1 MKRQFHDNQNPL
13 RKYYSVFL
21 WGLLLVGISSCYS
34 NKPSGDEIVPVPQ
47 NSSEDIQKKVEFLG
61 EVIEDYP
68 EKPEYYYR
76 RAVLY
81 LRLNKERLAK
91 TDIENA
97 LKLDSLAGKYHFI
110 HAQIL
115 DIMGKSEEAL
125 QSANRAE
132 KQKARDIE
140 LDLLLGKLYFEN
152 QKPQKSVQHLQKI
165 EKIFP
170 KRPEV
175 HYYKGKSYFAL
186 EDTSHAVNSFLTA
199 TVLRPDYPEAYEALG
214 KLFNEYRK
222 PHTALRYINKGIE
235 NCSRKASLYF
245 MAGHANRKLSRYNK
259 SMECFKNAVKSD
271 STFWQASLY
280 LSNYFLR
287 RESFGAGKKYLEIA
301 LSVNPDIKNGYLRLG
316 WLYEK
321 YVKDY
326 KTSLTY
332 YQKAQSKDTENE
344 GIQKAMERVNRK
356 IADEE
361 YKKSPEYQE
370 KLRLL
375 REKYRRRNDSLRK
388 VAAQSETE
396 SETEPVSES
405 KPEAEEKV
413 QPEPKPRP
421 TPQPKEDSDNQ

>member
-1 MKRQFHDNQNPL
+1 MKTQFHDNQNL
-13 RKYYSVFL
+13 LQKYYSIFL
-21 WGLLLVGISSCYS
+21 WGFFLLGISSCYS
-34 NKPSGDEIVPVPQ
+34 NKPSGDEVVPIPQ

-81 LRLNKERLAK
+81 LHLNKERLAK

-115 DIMGKSEEAL
+115 DIMGESEQAL
-125 QSANRAE
+125 KSANRAQS
-132 KQKARDIE
+132 QKARDIE
-140 LDLLLGKLYFEN
+140 LDMLLGKLYFEN
-152 QKPQKSVQHLQKI
+152 QKPQKSVLHLQKI

-186 EDTSHAVNSFLTA
+186 EDTSHAVHSFVTA

-222 PHTALRYINKGIE
+222 PHTALRYINKGIQ
-235 NCSRKASLYF
+235 NCKRKAPLYF
-245 MAGHANRKLSRYNK
+245 MAGHTNRKLSRYNK
-259 SMECFKNAVKSD
+259 AMECFKNAVKSD

-321 YVKDY
+321 YVKNY
-326 KTSLTY
+326 KTALTH
-332 YQKAQSKDTENE
+332 YQKAQTKDAENE
-344 GIQKAMERVNRK
+344 GIQKAIDRVNRK

-375 REKYRRRNDSLRK
+375 REKYRRRNDSLRN
-388 VAAQSETE
+388 ATIQSEG
-396 SETEPVSES
+396 ETES
-405 KPEAEEKV
+405 KPEGEGETR
-413 QPEPKPRP
+413 PTP